1 MFPNLANTSLKNK
14 LFSSL
19 IAIFPISFIAGNLI
33 INLNILLLLLGCLF
47 FLEQKYLSLKSKK
60 LTN

>member
-1 MFPNLANTSLKNK
+1 MFPDLVNTSLKNK

-19 IAIFPISFIAGNLI
+19 IAIFPITFIAGNLI

-47 FLEQKYLSLKSKK
+47 FLSLKSKK